1 MFYERKIK
9 YLDYIEYGERVKNA
23 GFVKIEVRDKE
34 CNLEIQVKGVPIR
47 EMVVRELHLHGNG
60 KTSSLGEITLLNG
73 EGVFTVH
80 KAQSGAL
87 GDGGLQYVDLEQ
99 IRITIDHN
107 RYIQCVWASG
117 KAPSTVESG
126 VEGSITVP
134 QKYATAVGKD
144 STEASSAVLQKPVTV
159 ESEDIPGAIK
169 VESTKGEASAQD
181 GIARP
186 NDASMSQSTARQEMQ
201 ASNPTPTETVTSSSQ
216 SSIGQPTIGQ
226 PTMRSHTPWQE
237 LKFPWMRGKVQL
249 HMDEN
254 IEGAE
259 IKAREDESKEHPTCP
274 KCVTAKEM
282 TSGKQGNH
290 SNSGIN
296 AEDKW
301 SQLASLYPHICPFED
316 EREYLLLKPADFVIL
331 GSHSYPLVNNSF
343 LLHGFYNYNHLILV
357 RKTNR
362 GEDTYYL
369 GVPGNFYD
377 REKQV
382 AIMFGFESFECKEEP
397 AGHGDFGYYM
407 IRVDV

>member
-1 MFYERKIK
+1 MERSVFGGVFMFYERKIK

-23 GFVKIEVRDKE
+23 GFVKIEVRDEE
-34 CNLEIQVKGVPIR
+34 CNLEIQVKGVSIR

-73 EGVFTVH
+73 EGILAVN

-87 GDGGLQYVDLEQ
+87 GDDGLQYVDLEQ

-107 RYIQCVWASG
+107 RYIQCVWAPA
-117 KAPSTVESG
+117 KAPSAGASVAEESIAKESVAKPQERVVVEREDSSG
-126 VEGSITVP
+126 ES
-134 QKYATAVGKD
+134 
-144 STEASSAVLQKPVTV
+144 STEVSKPASV
-159 ESEDIPGAIK
+159 ESEDSKTP
-169 VESTKGEASAQD
+169 ST
-181 GIARP
+181 
-186 NDASMSQSTARQEMQ
+186 
-201 ASNPTPTETVTSSSQ
+201 SNPTQAETVTSSSQ
-216 SSIGQPTIGQ
+216 PAIGKPAIGQ

-259 IKAREDESKEHPTCP
+259 IKAREDESEEQPTCP
-274 KCVTAKEM
+274 RRVAAKEM
-282 TSGKQGNH
+282 ASGKQGNH
-290 SNSGIN
+290 GNSGSN
-296 AEDKW
+296 DEDKW
-301 SQLASLYPHICPFED
+301 SRLASLYPHICPFED

-331 GSHSYPLVNNSF
+331 GSRSYPLVNNSF

-397 AGHGDFGYYM
+397 AGHGDYGYYM
-407 IRVDV
+407 IRVDL